1 MLLKSKIAAAGLLSL
16 LAFAAQALTVDTG
29 TGGLDES
36 QQATPD
42 KSMSQMIDAP
52 NTSWH
57 TGTYGPKVGSTTG
70 GIEADY
76 LPYGAQLFTGGFRGV
91 RSDGLNP
98 DYKVTPGDLITLR
111 LWGAV
116 EMERVLPVDAQG
128 YIFIPSVGPVS
139 VQGTSLQG
147 LNSRV
152 KTAVKSVYPENV
164 NVYTNLQ
171 GTQPVAV
178 FVTGQVTSP
187 GRYAGTSNDSVL
199 YFLDQAGG
207 VDALLGSYREI
218 KVLRASKE
226 IANIDLYAFL
236 KNGVM
241 PTIQFRDGDTVVVTQ
256 RQPAVKVSGDVERE
270 YLYELNASETNGGNL
285 LKYAPTKP
293 GITHVL
299 VRGMRGS
306 GLFSQYYPI
315 DQFQSASL
323 QDGDEVLFS
332 ADRHGNTIVVQVEGS
347 FYGPARYAVPNDTT
361 LLSLLDN
368 ISVPENLTETR
379 SISIRRESVAKR
391 QRESLLDSL
400 HRLETTYLG
409 APSST
414 PQEAEIRVREA
425 ELISRFVA
433 KASKAEPTGRMV
445 VTNNGSISDIR
456 LQDGDI
462 ITIPQA
468 TDSLLVS
475 GEVLIPQAVVY
486 TPGASI
492 DDYVRRS
499 GGYSQHADEKNILI
513 VRLNGEVLKAD
524 STALQAGDEIL
535 VLPEVPT
542 KNLQLATSMTQ
553 IIYQLAIAT
562 KVALDL

>member
-1 MLLKSKIAAAGLLSL
+1 MLLKSKIVIAGILSL
-16 LAFAAQALTVDTG
+16 LTVTAHALTIDTG

-42 KSMSQMIDAP
+42 A
-52 NTSWH
+52 NTSAVVDMPNSNWH
-57 TGTYGPKVGSTTG
+57 TGTYGPKLASQSTLNS
-70 GIEADY
+70 AAVV
-76 LPYGAQLFTGGFRGV
+76 PYGAQLFTGGFRGV
-91 RSDGLNP
+91 RADGLNP
-98 DYKVTPGDLITLR
+98 NYKVTPGDLITLR

-116 EMERVLPVDAQG
+116 ELERVLPVDAQG
-128 YIFIPSVGPVS
+128 YIFLPSIGPVS

-147 LNSRV
+147 LNARV
-152 KTAVKSVYPENV
+152 KSAVKSVYPENV

-187 GRYAGTSNDSVL
+187 GRYAGTANDPVL

-207 VDALLGSYREI
+207 VDAQLGSYREI
-218 KVLRASKE
+218 KVLRATKE
-226 IANIDLYAFL
+226 IARIDLYAFL
-236 KNGVM
+236 KNGEL
-241 PTIQFRDGDTVVVTQ
+241 PSIQFRDGDTVVVEQ

-270 YLYELNASETNGGNL
+270 YLYELNTAETNGANL

-299 VRGMRGS
+299 VRGIRGA

-315 DQFQSASL
+315 DTFQTAML

-332 ADRHGNTIVVQVEGS
+332 ADRQEKTIVVQVEGS
-347 FYGPARYAVPNDTT
+347 FYGPARYAVPNDAT

-414 PQEAEIRVREA
+414 PQEAEIRVKEA

-462 ITIPQA
+462 ITIPQS

-475 GEVLIPQAVVY
+475 GEVLIPQAVVF
-486 TPGASI
+486 TPGDSV
-492 DDYVRRS
+492 DDYIQRS
-499 GGYSQHADEKNILI
+499 GGYTQHADEKNILI
-513 VRLNGEVLKAD
+513 VRLNGEVLKAG
-524 STALQAGDEIL
+524 SASLQAGDEIL